1 MRNKFK
7 EVGEIAI
14 ADLQLDQ
21 ANPRFGWL
29 ESQADC
35 IEIMFEEYGDYIT
48 KIATHIAKF
57 GLSPEPIVILN
68 DKKNWIVKE
77 GNRRV
82 LALKVL
88 NNPNEAPENRRAT
101 FHSIKQN
108 AMKNAIP
115 VKIKCL
121 TAPED
126 VIQEY
131 VALRHLGAQGGAGL
145 VVWDPRG
152 QENYR
157 ASQGQK
163 LGYPQASALSKY
175 LEDKGISA
183 AKKIPLSNLQRIIQS
198 KHTINILDLTWNKNK
213 PIFKNEKWALIVLK
227 EICLDFSE
235 RGKRV
240 KDIYSIEKIESYINE
255 LISRPV
261 VQNIPEVTRPTPRPA
276 PSPMDPPLSPRGRT
290 PKAAWD
296 RPGIFPRRKVHFI
309 IPDTEAK
316 VKNIVAELSQLKV
329 CNAPIS
335 VGVLLRTLIEI
346 SVKHYIKEN
355 KIVCNT
361 DKELKNQ
368 IIHASNHMYSTG
380 MIDNNYKKALGK
392 MGNSEELL
400 SISTLHD
407 WVHNPKITPTSQNL
421 CIFRDN
427 IEPFIQNCW
436 KKVIL

>member
-131 VALRHLGAQGGAGL
+131 VALRHLGAQGGVGL

-421 CIFRDN
+421 CIFWDN

>member
-355 KIVCNT
+355 IIVCNT

-421 CIFRDN
+421 CIFWDN

>member
-213 PIFKNEKWALIVLK
+213 PIFKNEKCALIVLK

-421 CIFRDN
+421 CIFWDN

>member
-407 WVHNPKITPTSQNL
+407 WVHNPKIPPTSQNL
-421 CIFRDN
+421 CIFWDN

>member
-1 MRNKFK
+1 
-7 EVGEIAI
+7 
-14 ADLQLDQ
+14 
-21 ANPRFGWL
+21 
-29 ESQADC
+29 
-35 IEIMFEEYGDYIT
+35 
-48 KIATHIAKF
+48 
-57 GLSPEPIVILN
+57 
-68 DKKNWIVKE
+68 
-77 GNRRV
+77 
-82 LALKVL
+82 
-88 NNPNEAPENRRAT
+88 
-101 FHSIKQN
+101 
-108 AMKNAIP
+108 MKNAIP

-421 CIFRDN
+421 CIF
-427 IEPFIQNCW
+427 
-436 KKVIL
+436 LG